1 MFCTNSDCNCVDS
14 RVLTSSSFLEGLGVR
29 RRRECLG
36 CYTRFNTYEIRHDDL
51 KNKEIMKALN
61 KKLKSELEIET
72 INQTINQIEMI
83 KKELDNVSMR
93 IKKIE

>member
-51 KNKEIMKALN
+51 KNKEIMKAFN
-61 KKLKSELEIET
+61 KKLKSELEIE
-72 INQTINQIEMI
+72 IINQIEMI

>member
-1 MFCTNSDCNCVDS
+1 MFCPNFECNCNDS
-14 RVLTSSSFLEGLGVR
+14 RVLTSASFLGRHVVR

-36 CYTRFNTYEIRHDDL
+36 CSTRYNTYEIKHDDL
-51 KNKEIMKALN
+51 KNKEIMKAFN

-72 INQTINQIEMI
+72 INKIEML
-83 KKELDNVSMR
+83 KKELDNVSMQ